1 MSGFILFVGMLGA
14 IMLTLTLKKSV
25 KKQIVYK
32 QLSRHEENAF
42 VNQRSS

>member
-1 MSGFILFVGMLGA
+1 MSGFIIFFSKFGA

-42 VNQRSS
+42 VNQKSS